1 MRLKFKSEYWIS
13 IILGVLVIVL
23 DFYFLFKPMSRWF
36 KPLLLVGFLIG
47 FLHFFI
53 DFLREGKRQKEIE
66 LKFLEFVRTLVETV
80 KSGIP
85 LPQAIY
91 RIASSDFGALTPYVK
106 KLSNRTEWGIPAREA
121 LVMFANDTGNYVI
134 KRSVEVVVVA
144 ERSGGNIEDV
154 LESVTDSVLQVKRL
168 KDERKE
174 SVYTQVIQGYIVYF
188 VFLFIM
194 LMLQLKFLPML
205 IEMAGTL
212 SGIGNVFSSGVVNV
226 EKIQDFSYIFLA
238 LILIQG
244 FFAGLIIGKFSEGDV
259 KQGIKHSVILMTIAY
274 LILSI
279 FGGF

>member
-1 MRLKFKSEYWIS
+1 MKLKFKPEYWIG

-36 KPLLLVGFLIG
+36 KPLLLVGVLIAFFL
-47 FLHFFI
+47 FFI
-53 DFLREGKRQKEIE
+53 DFLKENKRQKEIE
-66 LKFLEFVRTLVETV
+66 IKFLEFVRTLVETV

-91 RIASSDFGALTPYVK
+91 KMSGSDFGSLTLYIK
-106 KLSNRTEWGIPAREA
+106 KLANRTEWGIPAKEA
-121 LVMFANDTGNYVI
+121 LVMFANDTGNDVI
-134 KRSVEVVVVA
+134 KRSIEVVVVA

-154 LESVTDSVLQVKRL
+154 LESVTDSVLQVKKL

-174 SVYTQVIQGYIVYF
+174 SVFNQILQGYIVYF